1 MYYYEENR
9 LTRAERI
16 QVQEEEILSIIKAY
30 WQKHNYSPTV
40 REIARKASVSST
52 STVLRYLNK
61 LQEKGLIDWQSKAP
75 RTIHILDNNEKSSA
89 S

>member
-16 QVQEEEILSIIKAY
+16 QAQENEILEIIRKFY
-30 WQKHNYSPTV
+30 EKYQYSPTV
-40 REIARKASVSST
+40 REITKKASVSST

-61 LQEKGLIDWQSKAP
+61 LQDKGLIEWKSKAP
-75 RTIHILDNNEKSSA
+75 RTIRIINEERVAGK
-89 S
+89 